1 MKLVLLGDERLTAVS
16 KPVSAFDENL
26 RATVAEMFN
35 VMKKADGIG
44 LAAPQ
49 VGINERFFI
58 VKLDDDVERVFVNP
72 EVIQTSQAECSME
85 EGCLSVPRFYASVTR
100 AEKITIQ
107 FLDLEG
113 KPHTIEADGMLARVI
128 QHENDHLNG
137 VLFID
142 RIAPEQKAKAIE
154 IMNKKRESILKKLLR
169 KKSQDKLGQR
179 NE

>member
-72 EVIQTSQAECSME
+72 EIIQTSQAECSME
-85 EGCLSVPRFYASVTR
+85 EGCLACRDF
-100 AEKITIQ
+100 
-107 FLDLEG
+107 
-113 KPHTIEADGMLARVI
+113 MLR
-128 QHENDHLNG
+128 L
-137 VLFID
+137 
-142 RIAPEQKAKAIE
+142 
-154 IMNKKRESILKKLLR
+154 REL
-169 KKSQDKLGQR
+169 KKSQFSF
-179 NE
+179 